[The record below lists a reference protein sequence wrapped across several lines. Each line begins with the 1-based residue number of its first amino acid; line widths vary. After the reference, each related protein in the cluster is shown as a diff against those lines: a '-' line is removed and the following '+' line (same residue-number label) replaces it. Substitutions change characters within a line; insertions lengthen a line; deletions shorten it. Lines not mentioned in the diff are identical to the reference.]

1 MSTPFN
7 YNAEG
12 KALGINPENY
22 ATASLTNG
30 RSARIAS
37 MTAESIPGIETK
49 KTIINETNTAL
60 YTSLGDTYEILKK
73 IYKNFDKTYLL
84 APTNNSE
91 RKKKYATLQ
100 TLQKEFNDEY
110 ERINSILPYTG
121 NDKTIRTRIAEIRR
135 YYEMKRNDIAEK
147 IKIIKVNV
155 ESPSKDPDLLLPE
168 PLPSNNSSLTP
179 LPVTPS
185 ASTAAPA
192 PVPALAP
199 PPPQPAPRAPP
210 RQWPPP
216 GPIRLPG
223 RNTRKN
229 VPLPKRQLTVVPPP
243 PLPQVSSTL
252 QTQNTRKNSN
262 VFNNLANNRQRARDL
277 IRTSIL
283 GKQPVMT
290 KMYQNTRRNGNRNA
304 LYRGTLESLY
314 PNMSTLE
321 EQPVHVQQSQKPN
334 NNSLSGNSFQTLGM
348 IERGI
353 GVSSQ
358 TPAILPNPEQSD
370 KKLFKN
376 IHETATQFE
385 TAVSGKPA
393 TPQQSVQYI
402 KLVNGTTYKFIEI
415 TDDNKAKVQKLDRV
429 TKTWGPIEDL
439 SDEQVVGF
447 TEVKC
452 PPSQAGGRRTRRRRR
467 QRKQR
472 KTRKA

>member
-1 MSTPFN
+1 MSKPFN
-7 YNAEG
+7 YNAEEE
-12 KALGINPENY
+12 ALGIKPENY

-60 YTSLGDTYEILKK
+60 ETSLGDTYKILKE
-73 IYKNFDKTYLL
+73 IYKNFYEVYTR
-84 APTNNSE
+84 PPSSNSE
-91 RKKKYATLQ
+91 RKKKYARLQ

-121 NDKTIRTRIAEIRR
+121 NDKIIRARIAEIRS
-135 YYEMKRNDIAEK
+135 YYIKKRKDIAIQLISMK
-147 IKIIKVNV
+147 QNV

-185 ASTAAPA
+185 ASAAAPA

-229 VPLPKRQLTVVPPP
+229 IPLPKRQPIVVPPP
-243 PLPQVSSTL
+243 SVPPVSSKLQNARTRARHFNSLNNSITKEASPTL
-252 QTQNTRKNSN
+252 ANIKRSLRDASTNSN
-262 VFNNLANNRQRARDL
+262 SNNSNSNNSNNTKPIKKALKLAN
-277 IRTSIL
+277 
-283 GKQPVMT
+283 
-290 KMYQNTRRNGNRNA
+290 A
-304 LYRGTLESLY
+304 LEGA
-314 PNMSTLE
+314 
-321 EQPVHVQQSQKPN
+321 
-334 NNSLSGNSFQTLGM
+334 
-348 IERGI
+348 
-353 GVSSQ
+353 VSSKPQ
-358 TPAILPNPEQSD
+358 TPQ
-370 KKLFKN
+370 
-376 IHETATQFE
+376 
-385 TAVSGKPA
+385 
-393 TPQQSVQYI
+393 TPQQPVQYI

-429 TKTWGPIEDL
+429 TKTWGSIEDL
-439 SDEQVVGF
+439 PDEQVVGF

-452 PPSQAGGRRTRRRRR
+452 PPSQAGGKRTTRRRIVKHHRHRTARR
-467 QRKQR
+467 KSG
-472 KTRKA
+472 K